1 MSAGDSDDG
10 SASMSGSKEDLHSE
24 RTKQERSDSPTS
36 SHLSLKS
43 GRSIPLP
50 MNFSDEEQRNKERTK
65 QERSDSPTSSYLSL
79 RSGRSIPLPMN
90 FSSEAQRNK
99 ERKLCVEDTEEQ
111 TESTPAK
118 GVCQRH
124 HRDLEV
130 FCKTDN
136 MHICAKCVGQEH
148 QGHSK
153 IYTVKPNVPDSQTL
167 LHQVLRNMR
176 SEDFKTFC
184 QRHHRD
190 LEVFCG
196 ANVAVNIVECFGG
209 ETALRITL
217 HFQANVNPLQ
227 KITQANKAKL
237 QDKCQHI
244 NEGNSSQGKQSLL
257 KEIYTDLYMTEGGSG
272 EINNEH
278 EVLRNELIS
287 QSRTTPESPLTC
299 NDIFKTLPGQSKS
312 KQIRTVLTMG
322 IFGIGKH
329 VSVQRFILDWVDG
342 KANQDINVII
352 YLKFR
357 ELNQKKGSC
366 SLLQLIQQYA
376 PELKEADL
384 QEIKVLFILD
394 GLEVCQYPLDF
405 HNNDYC
411 SDINENVPVDVL
423 LTNLIKGNLLPSA
436 LLWITTRPSTAS
448 RIPLECVHRVT
459 EIQGFND
466 HQKETYFRKKI
477 SDQKLANEIITH
489 IKSCRSLYIM
499 CHMPIFCWISA
510 TVLENMMSN
519 GNSDQIP
526 RTLTEMFTR
535 FLLIQISI
543 KHKKFNGA
551 DVDNPEK
558 LSEFDKTLILKLG
571 ELAFQQLEKGN
582 LIFQEEDLIKSGLDV
597 GKVTEY
603 SVCTE
608 MFREEL
614 GLYREKVYS
623 FVHVSY
629 QEYLAAIY
637 AHFACV
643 NDGKNVL
650 DINGSTDLSDVH
662 QSALNKALKS
672 ENGHLDLFL
681 RFLFGLSVDPNRTLL
696 QDLLTKDSSSKPC
709 VDKNMTVHFIQEKI
723 KQEQSPERIINLF
736 HCLNELN
743 DNTLVKEI
751 QTAMKSG
758 TLLGSELEP
767 EQWSALAYVLLKSGE
782 QLDEFDMKKFHTST
796 ANQLRL
802 LPVLRICKRA
812 RLDCCDLSV
821 ESCRIV
827 ASALQSVNSP
837 LRELDLSN
845 NKLDKSA
852 VNILLTGLTDPHCQ
866 LEIIS
871 LAGCNFPSAF
881 CSNLV
886 SAIQSANSHL
896 GRLDLSYNKIS
907 DTGMNKLCDGLISPY
922 CRLQKLK
929 LKRCGLT
936 KKSCV
941 YLVTV
946 MKSNSHLRELELKS
960 NDLQDSGV
968 KHLSIGLQDPQC
980 KLEILGLSGC
990 MITEVGCRSLASA
1003 LTSNTGHLRE
1013 LDLSY
1018 NHPGDL
1024 GVKLLYAKKDDPSCK
1039 LETLHVEKGGEFRM
1053 KPGLRKY
1060 VCQLTVDLNTVH
1072 PRLKLS
1078 NGNQKI
1084 TETIVE
1090 QKYPDHLDRFK
1101 LYPQAMCR
1109 EALTDR
1115 CYFEVE
1121 CDGGVGVGVA
1131 YKTPDRKVNIMG
1143 VNNPFPALLCQDGKL
1158 KLWQDNDIT
1167 CEFPVSAR
1175 SRRVGVYVDL
1185 EHGSLSYYS
1194 IRNDSLTHLHTHHTT
1209 FKDCLY
1215 TGFTFL
1221 PDSSVTLCEMA

>member
-1 MSAGDSDDG
+1 MVDNHCSVGYCCV
-10 SASMSGSKEDLHSE
+10 
-24 RTKQERSDSPTS
+24 
-36 SHLSLKS
+36 
-43 GRSIPLP
+43 LP
-50 MNFSDEEQRNKERTK
+50 Q
-65 QERSDSPTSSYLSL
+65 
-79 RSGRSIPLPMN
+79 
-90 FSSEAQRNK
+90 
-99 ERKLCVEDTEEQ
+99 
-111 TESTPAK
+111 
-118 GVCQRH
+118 
-124 HRDLEV
+124 
-130 FCKTDN
+130 
-136 MHICAKCVGQEH
+136 
-148 QGHSK
+148 
-153 IYTVKPNVPDSQTL
+153 KPNVPDSQTL

-176 SEDFKTFC
+176 SEDFKTFTIELSK
-184 QRHHRD
+184 D
-190 LEVFCG
+190 YP
-196 ANVAVNIVECFGG
+196 ECLGSEPEDSYFH
-209 ETALRITL
+209 L
-217 HFQANVNPLQ
+217 VNPLQ

-244 NEGNSSQGKQSLL
+244 NEGNSSQGKQSFLKEIYTDLYMTEGSYFHLVNPLQKITQANKAKLQDKCQHINEGNSSQGKQSFL

-299 NDIFKTLPGQSKS
+299 NDIFKTLPGQG

-329 VSVQRFILDWVDG
+329 VSVQRFILDWADG

-366 SLLQLIQQYA
+366 SLLQLIQHYA

-423 LTNLIKGNLLPSA
+423 LTNLIKGNLLSSA

-448 RIPLECVHRVT
+448 RIPPECVHRVT

-499 CHMPIFCWISA
+499 CHMPIFCWMSA

-551 DVDNPEK
+551 DVDNPDK
-558 LSEFDKTLILKLG
+558 LSEVDKTLILKLG

-709 VDKNMTVHFIQEKI
+709 VDKNMTVHFIQEEI
-723 KQEQSPERIINLF
+723 KQEQSSERIINLF
-736 HCLNELN
+736 QCLNELN

-796 ANQLRL
+796 ANHCC
-802 LPVLRICKRA
+802 ICF
-812 RLDCCDLSV
+812 LFLH
-821 ESCRIV
+821 
-827 ASALQSVNSP
+827 L
-837 LRELDLSN
+837 
-845 NKLDKSA
+845 
-852 VNILLTGLTDPHCQ
+852 
-866 LEIIS
+866 S

-886 SAIQSANSHL
+886 SAIQSVNSHL

-936 KKSCV
+936 KTSCV

-946 MKSNSHLRELELKS
+946 LKSNSHLRELELKS

-968 KHLSIGLQDPQC
+968 KQLSIGLQDPQC

-1018 NHPGDL
+1018 NHPGDS
-1024 GVKLLYAKKDDPSCK
+1024 GVKLLCAKKDDPSCK
-1039 LETLHVEKGGEFRM
+1039 LETLQYFDTMIIFVLLIIFMDTFLHYCKLYFKCCSFSSSLYFKSQCVCF
-1053 KPGLRKY
+1053 PSVLRKEE
-1060 VCQLTVDLNTVH
+1060 NF
-1072 PRLKLS
+1072 
-1078 NGNQKI
+1078 G
-1084 TETIVE
+1084 
-1090 QKYPDHLDRFK
+1090 
-1101 LYPQAMCR
+1101 
-1109 EALTDR
+1109 
-1115 CYFEVE
+1115 
-1121 CDGGVGVGVA
+1121 
-1131 YKTPDRKVNIMG
+1131 
-1143 VNNPFPALLCQDGKL
+1143 
-1158 KLWQDNDIT
+1158 
-1167 CEFPVSAR
+1167 
-1175 SRRVGVYVDL
+1175 
-1185 EHGSLSYYS
+1185 
-1194 IRNDSLTHLHTHHTT
+1194 
-1209 FKDCLY
+1209 
-1215 TGFTFL
+1215 
-1221 PDSSVTLCEMA
+1221 